1 MRVFISADIE
11 GITTTTL
18 WEECN
23 RTQPTYAAAAQQMTN
38 EVKAACEGAIDAGA
52 DFILV
57 KDAHASGTNLDIRQ
71 LPRCVE
77 LIRSGCGHPYTM
89 AYGVDQGFDAAMF
102 IGYHSAAGRN
112 GSPLSHTFSQK
123 PLEVRLN
130 GQICS
135 EFMLFSLV
143 ANYEKVPTV
152 LLTGDKM
159 LCEDSTAMYPLLK
172 TVAVKE
178 GFGSMTRSIH
188 PELACERIRA
198 AACAALKQDLSKG
211 LIDMPEKF
219 IFEITY
225 KEHANAVSMSY
236 YPGFSLIGD
245 RTIRMETANYVDV
258 VRAVKFVL

>member
-23 RTQPTYAAAAQQMTN
+23 RTQATYAAAVQQMTN
-38 EVKAACEGAIDAGA
+38 EVRAACEGAIAAGA
-52 DFILV
+52 ESILV

-71 LPRCVE
+71 LPCCVE

-89 AYGVDQGFDAAMF
+89 AYGVEQGFDAAMF

-112 GSPLSHTFSQK
+112 GNPLSHTFSRR
-123 PLEVRLN
+123 PFEVRLN
-130 GQICS
+130 GRLCS

-143 ANYEKVPTV
+143 ANYEKVPPV

-159 LCEDSTAMYPLLK
+159 LCEDSAGMYPLLK
-172 TVAVKE
+172 TVAVKD

-188 PELACERIRA
+188 PELACERIREA
-198 AACAALKQDLSKG
+198 AREALSQDLTKG
-211 LIDMPEKF
+211 LIPMPEKF
-219 IFEITY
+219 VFEVTY
-225 KEHANAVSMSY
+225 KEHENAVSMSY
-236 YPGFSLIGD
+236 YPGFALVGD
-245 RTIRMETANYVDV
+245 RTIRMETTDYVDV

>member
-1 MRVFISADIE
+1 MLCFSSDIMIS
-11 GITTTTL
+11 
-18 WEECN
+18 
-23 RTQPTYAAAAQQMTN
+23 
-38 EVKAACEGAIDAGA
+38 KAGA

-130 GQICS
+130 GKICS

-143 ANYEKVPTV
+143 ANFEKVPTV
-152 LLTGDKM
+152 LLAGDKM

-236 YPGFSLIGD
+236 YPGFSLVGD

>member
-23 RTQPTYAAAAQQMTN
+23 RTQATYAAAVQQMTN
-38 EVKAACEGAIDAGA
+38 EVRAACEGAIAAGA
-52 DFILV
+52 ESILV
-57 KDAHASGTNLDIRQ
+57 KDAHASGTNLDIRH

-89 AYGVDQGFDAAMF
+89 AYGVEQGFDAAMF

-112 GSPLSHTFSQK
+112 GNPLSHTFSRR
-123 PLEVRLN
+123 PFEVRLN
-130 GQICS
+130 GRLCS

-143 ANYEKVPTV
+143 ANYEKVPPV

-159 LCEDSTAMYPLLK
+159 LCEDSAGMYPLLK
-172 TVAVKE
+172 TVAVKD

-188 PELACERIRA
+188 PELACERIREA
-198 AACAALKQDLSKG
+198 AREALSQDLTKG
-211 LIDMPEKF
+211 LIPMPEKF
-219 IFEITY
+219 VFEVTY
-225 KEHANAVSMSY
+225 KEHENAVSMSY
-236 YPGFSLIGD
+236 YPGFTLVGD